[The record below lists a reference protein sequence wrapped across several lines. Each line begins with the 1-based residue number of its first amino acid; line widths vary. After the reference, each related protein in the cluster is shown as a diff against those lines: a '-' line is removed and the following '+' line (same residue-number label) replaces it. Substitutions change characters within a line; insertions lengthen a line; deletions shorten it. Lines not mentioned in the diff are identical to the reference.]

1 MGHYYYF
8 LFILSDAVL
17 RKLLLYSL
25 QTLYFSEQHYRH
37 LSIYMQNT
45 RIIKYKFHPCH
56 LVVLYLMTIL
66 IQLVSINA
74 ITGYIIY
81 VQTLSTTGEVYQKG
95 GDLVTRIT
103 VTSSIFSFST

>member
-8 LFILSDAVL
+8 LVILSDAVL

-45 RIIKYKFHPCH
+45 RSINYKFHACH
-56 LVVLYLMTIL
+56 LVVLYPMTIVL
-66 IQLVSINA
+66 GIVLEVQDTFTRVPTQLE
-74 ITGYIIY
+74 G
-81 VQTLSTTGEVYQKG
+81 
-95 GDLVTRIT
+95 
-103 VTSSIFSFST
+103 

>member
-45 RIIKYKFHPCH
+45 RSIKYKFHACH
-56 LVVLYLMTIL
+56 LVVLYPMTTAGL
-66 IQLVSINA
+66 NECN
-74 ITGYIIY
+74 YRIY
-81 VQTLSTTGEVYQKG
+81 NLCTNTVY
-95 GDLVTRIT
+95 
-103 VTSSIFSFST
+103 